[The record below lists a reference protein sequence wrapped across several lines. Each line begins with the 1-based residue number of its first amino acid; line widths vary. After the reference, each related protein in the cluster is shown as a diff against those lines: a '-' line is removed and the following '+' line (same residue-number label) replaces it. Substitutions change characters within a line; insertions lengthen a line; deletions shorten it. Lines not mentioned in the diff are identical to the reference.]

1 MGSLMKYVLLGATLL
16 IVLGVGGLFY
26 LGQKSQS
33 GAAAGLVEGRLAT
46 CPSSPNCVSSE
57 ASASDGNRV
66 DPLLGSVW
74 AQLPAMIV
82 DMGGTV
88 TNRDATYVAAE
99 FTSNTFE
106 FVDDVE
112 FRLTEDA
119 VHVRSASRVGYS
131 DRGVN
136 RDRVASLREKLGI

>member
-1 MGSLMKYVLLGATLL
+1 MKYVLLGATLL
-16 IVLGVGGLFY
+16 IVMGVGGLFF

-33 GAAAGLVEGRLAT
+33 GAPVGLVEGRLAA

-57 ASASDGNRV
+57 ANTPDDQRV
-66 DPLLGSVW
+66 DPLLDGVW